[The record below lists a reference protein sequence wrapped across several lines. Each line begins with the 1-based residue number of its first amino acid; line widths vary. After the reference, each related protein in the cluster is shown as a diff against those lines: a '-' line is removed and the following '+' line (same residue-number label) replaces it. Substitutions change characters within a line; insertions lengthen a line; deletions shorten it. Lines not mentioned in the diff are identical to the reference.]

1 MLTPPGA
8 ETDPRITMKA
18 TATPLLIT
26 VLLGLTPFA
35 VAWAS
40 GRRHSLMPVYL
51 RQTAEDE
58 PTAADTHLAF
68 MSRRTLMQQLAGV
81 SLATIAPADAIM
93 TDETTSFANPATDAS
108 YKQQTP
114 SSISFTQTTA
124 VPVSDE
130 VTFTIT
136 KADLKNMQGGL
147 GLELGEVSFRTN
159 FRVVI
164 KSVAPNSLAERL
176 GIQKDYVVVSVNGAD
191 AERTNAAGVAIYF
204 SRAVKSVLNSSDGTN
219 ASLSLTF
226 RDPSRFRDEL
236 KNFPTTDAGDRTGDS
251 PTVSTKVAPSG
262 DTTQRR
268 EDGSLR
274 PGASLTEQSDQVITI
289 TQLIPPK
296 LCTKR
301 ATTDDLLEISY
312 VSVLRSLI
320 CSCV

>member
-274 PGASLTEQSDQVITI
+274 PGASLTEQSDQVIHSIDT
-289 TQLIPPK
+289 TQ
-296 LCTKR
+296 TMYE
-301 ATTDDLLEISY
+301 TSY
-312 VSVLRSLI
+312 HG
-320 CSCV
+320 